1 MMAPGPDIWK
11 VLVGVAIATGIS
23 FAIAS
28 PIVKMAGG
36 KTSLE
41 DAQAKKDSMKAEAK
55 GLTTVSGAD
64 VQAKDIKKIVF
75 ACDAGMGSSAMGAT
89 KFRNRS

>member
-1 MMAPGPDIWK
+1 MASGPDIWK

-41 DAQAKKDSMKAEAK
+41 DAQAEMAAMKAEAK
-55 GLTTVSGAD
+55 GEVAAPVAIKDASEVKKTFSHVMQEWVPLLWEQQNSVTV
-64 VQAKDIKKIVF
+64 
-75 ACDAGMGSSAMGAT
+75 
-89 KFRNRS
+89 